1 MFYTFTIPG
10 RKKTRWWRSFPKKCP
25 YLNRSRP
32 LSNFLH
38 AKESTQL
45 VPNFFLGTSSGFF
58 MRPSFFH
65 SSILWVYLGFMD
77 MDQLCWAMQRTL
89 IVELVV
95 VLGTKKW
102 STVSYYFT
110 TRSGTV
116 KILDQRAIPGI

>member
-1 MFYTFTIPG
+1 MGLFGLYG
-10 RKKTRWWRSFPKKCP
+10 
-25 YLNRSRP
+25 Y
-32 LSNFLH
+32 
-38 AKESTQL
+38 
-45 VPNFFLGTSSGFF
+45 G
-58 MRPSFFH
+58 
-65 SSILWVYLGFMD
+65 SIV
-77 MDQLCWAMQRTL
+77 QRTL